1 MQKVIYDTDVCAQGL
16 KLFKT
21 QLYIWVQ
28 TPTLYFIV
36 ITIFLHSYWLF
47 TTFSM
52 ILMLV
57 IFGSC
62 NYRLLISFCHSLFWQ
77 RSLQNITLLILDSRF
92 FSFSF
97 SHTTLV
103 ATDPFLYHLTL
114 CYFVHIE
121 SGCFY
126 FYLFNP
132 GCEFDTSTSNM
143 FPAFIIS

>member
-1 MQKVIYDTDVCAQGL
+1 M
-16 KLFKT
+16 KLFKA

-36 ITIFLHSYWLF
+36 ITIFLYSYWLF

-62 NYRLLISFCHSLFWQ
+62 NYHLLIFFCHSLFWQ
-77 RSLQNITLLILDSRF
+77 RSLQNITFLILNRRCF
-92 FSFSF
+92 FLFFQSHYTGCNWSFFISSNLMLF
-97 SHTTLV
+97 CAHGEWLSL
-103 ATDPFLYHLTL
+103 
-114 CYFVHIE
+114 
-121 SGCFY
+121 

-132 GCEFDTSTSNM
+132 GCEFDANTSKL
-143 FPAFIIS
+143 FPAFIISWPL